1 MCKCSNL
8 TTKSLKEIDLHLN
21 SLKMSPK
28 NKNISTKPPRIKKGR
43 KKAKNIKLTLFQ
55 RKVLLQFKLLQER
68 NVQQMT

>member
-1 MCKCSNL
+1 
-8 TTKSLKEIDLHLN
+8 
-21 SLKMSPK
+21 MSPK

-43 KKAKNIKLTLFQ
+43 KKVKNLKLTLLQ